1 MGLNF
6 GSILTNQEERTLESI
21 SRGLTKKQV
30 AQVLGITKYSVT
42 DTIISLKGKLEA
54 DNLKQLTRNALAM
67 GLIGKPSNW
76 VRGATLPPHNP
87 FMGPPGTSSM
97 HANAASSDATLNPGP
112 GVGGVYKVTIVE
124 DTNTATLYENQVFPY
139 ALPTVLMPENG
150 ALLGVGVG
158 NTDNNKEIPTV
169 LLISPF
175 TLEILDEIQL
185 SKPDSGNLAGGVYS
199 YLDHNNNLVLV
210 DGDGNLRWFNADY
223 DMATDTGT
231 INQSKPAINIGQ
243 PMVVALMPDYK
254 GRIWFATEGGISQ
267 NNESALVGFYDPKNG
282 DTSSNKP
289 VYITLPAG
297 EMVANS
303 ISSSPA
309 GIAVATTQALYLFR
323 SSKGGNEVK
332 QVWRY
337 EYENSGL
344 RKPGQLSP
352 GTGATPVFFGPKTGF
367 EYIAITDNGA
377 ENNGNTPAE
386 NFNIFTTKKAGPGD
400 SQLVA
405 TVPFLSSNNSGTENA
420 PIAVGKSVFSPSSY
434 GYWYPPSAET
444 PSASTPSAA
453 AFSGGA
459 QRIDLVTGKGWQ
471 SKWANQTVASAALPR
486 LSIPDEQIYTI
497 LAEYNNAGLF
507 SGNGVQYYFGA
518 IDPLTGTSQNLA
530 TLGTDTWDGADPAI
544 YDLSNYNNNPLEMT
558 GVISPNGVFYQGMA
572 AGILSVE
579 GPRPRYG
586 TGITT
591 NGYAFSNSVSFDGDG
606 NTYSLNAIGD
616 SIQGNKLMW
625 NGVEFN
631 IGSANNLS
639 FSWANGQEIN
649 VEQGSNLNVLNIA
662 AAAVGG
668 KTVSADITINF
679 TDGSTDTWSQSFSDW
694 CDPAY
699 NLGEAIIT
707 QQDYRATSS
716 GGANSTT
723 NNIYGYSYLA
733 PAGKS
738 IESIVLPFESNLRL
752 LGLEMSS
759 SSQVSINAFLNTMG
773 IGTAPY
779 QIPNSQG
786 MNGKGQYYSSG
797 EINEFGSSGSGSI
810 DIAWAGANFDIS
822 PIPTSKKSPSSANI
836 VKAKGQTIS
845 VPSGDFEWLYLIGAA
860 ANGTQSN
867 QTLRLNGSNGQSTS
881 VQQTFTDWNNG
892 GNPPAFGSVQN
903 ESVLSWTGQ
912 LNQDGNQNGPSGSN
926 AAFVYGY
933 AIPLNGLDLESFTL
947 PNNANINIL
956 GASMI

>member
-1 MGLNF
+1 MKGLNF
-6 GSILTNQEERTLESI
+6 DSILTTQEERILEST
-21 SRGLTKKQV
+21 SRGLTRKQV
-30 AQVLGITKYSVT
+30 AQVLGVTKSSVT
-42 DTIISLKGKLEA
+42 DNISSLKEKLEA
-54 DNLKQLTRNALAM
+54 DNLKQLIKNAIAS

-112 GVGGVYKVTIVE
+112 GIGGNYKITTVE
-124 DTNTATLYENQVFPY
+124 DTDEATLYANQAFPY
-139 ALPTVLMPENG
+139 ALPTILMPENG
-150 ALLGVGVG
+150 ALMGVGVG
-158 NTDNNKEIPTV
+158 NTARNKEKPTV

-175 TLEILDEIQL
+175 TLEILDSIQL
-185 SKPDSGNLAGGVYS
+185 SKPQSGNLAGGVYS

-210 DGDGNLRWFNADY
+210 DGEGNLRWFNADY
-223 DMATDTGT
+223 DMATDTGSLEE
-231 INQSKPAINIGQ
+231 INLPINIGQ
-243 PMVVALMPDYK
+243 PMVVALTPDYR
-254 GRIWFATEGGISQ
+254 GRIWYATEGGISQ
-267 NNESALVGFYDPKNG
+267 SDEQALVGFYSPKNNE
-282 DTSSNKP
+282 TVN
-289 VYITLPAG
+289 IALPAG

-323 SSKGGNEVK
+323 YSKASNDVK

-352 GTGATPVFFGPKTGF
+352 GTGATPVFFGPETGF

-386 NFNIFTTKKAGPGD
+386 NFNIFTTKKARHGD

-434 GYWYPPSAET
+434 GYWYPPTAET
-444 PSASTPSAA
+444 PSSSTPSIAP
-453 AFSGGA
+453 FSGGA
-459 QRIDLVTGKGWQ
+459 QRIVLKGKGNKGVWQ
-471 SKWANQTVASAALPR
+471 SKWANQTAASAALPR
-486 LSIPDEQIYTI
+486 LSIADEQIYTI
-497 LAEYNNAGLF
+497 LADYNNAGLS

-530 TLGTDTWDGADPAI
+530 TLGTDSWDGADPDI
-544 YDLSNYNNNPLEMT
+544 DVLSNYNNNPLEMT

-591 NGYAFSNSVSFDGDG
+591 DGYAFNNSVSFDGDG

-616 SIQGNKLMW
+616 SIQGNKLLW

-639 FSWANGQEIN
+639 FSWANGQVIN

-668 KTVSADITINF
+668 KTVSTDIKIKF
-679 TDGSTDTWSQSFSDW
+679 TDDTTDTWNQSFSDW

-699 NLGEAIIT
+699 NLGEAIIS

-716 GGANSTT
+716 GGTNGTT
-723 NNIYGYSYLA
+723 NNIYGYSYSV

-759 SSQVSINAFLNTMG
+759 GSQVSTSPFLNTMG
-773 IGTAPY
+773 IGTASY
-779 QIPNSQG
+779 QVPNSQG
-786 MNGKGQYYSSG
+786 MSGKGQYYSSG
-797 EINEFGSSGSGSI
+797 EINNFGSSGSGSI
-810 DIAWAGANFDIS
+810 DIAWAGANFNIS
-822 PIPTSKKSPSSANI
+822 PIPTNKQSPSSPNI

-860 ANGTQSN
+860 NNGTQSN

-892 GNPPAFGSVQN
+892 AKPPAFGSVQN

-912 LNQDGNQNGPSGSN
+912 LNQDGKQKGISGGN

-933 AIPLNGLDLESFTL
+933 AIPLNGLDLASFTL
-947 PNNANINIL
+947 PNNENINIL
-956 GASMI
+956 GVSMI